1 MSERANKLLAEA
13 MDLSPDERAELVD
26 RLMALSPDDALD
38 ADDAAEIERRAR
50 RAREQPDGG
59 EAWETVRDRLRTR
72 FAPG

>member
-1 MSERANKLLAEA
+1 

-26 RLMALSPDDALD
+26 GLMALSPDDDLSP
-38 ADDAAEIERRAR
+38 DDVAEIERRAL
-50 RAREQPDGG
+50 RAREQPAGG

>member
-1 MSERANKLLAEA
+1 

-26 RLMALSPDDALD
+26 GLMALSPDDDLSP
-38 ADDAAEIERRAR
+38 DDVAEIERRAL
-50 RAREQPDGG
+50 RAREQPGGG